1 MSILNFKIV
10 YFLFQ
15 CPPSAPQTP
24 TETLDSMMPV
34 VEESDLHH
42 LTEKERSQILSVIRR
57 DSILQLQVQLRA
69 R

>member
-1 MSILNFKIV
+1 MAILNFEIV

-15 CPPSAPQTP
+15 CPPSASPTP
-24 TETLDSMMPV
+24 PENHDSMIPV